1 MQSRNNFHVNQTDLH
16 EVSSRLTFLP
26 TFFSSESI
34 TGLPGWYLKKKDLSE
49 MLQEQAEWYQG
60 KTDPYE
66 TTIFCIVNSEHYQT
80 SKMEFSAKIIGGYF
94 YKFLENI
101 KYAFKKSEVASKRK
115 VLP

>member
-1 MQSRNNFHVNQTDLH
+1 
-16 EVSSRLTFLP
+16 
-26 TFFSSESI
+26 
-34 TGLPGWYLKKKDLSE
+34 

-60 KTDPYE
+60 KSDPYE

-80 SKMEFSAKIIGGYF
+80 FKMEFSAKIIGGYF

-115 VLP
+115 VLPWTAPFFDLVEFLDLSLLNYIATTLH